1 MFSMPVLDVAI
12 GLSFFFL
19 LLALVCTTIN
29 EMIAGVRDTRSKY
42 LEKGL
47 DQMLGS
53 PAIKEKLKDHP
64 LISSLMAKDGSLP
77 SYIPAEKFAQA
88 LLDVV
93 TKDKALTDM
102 QAVKDGVT
110 GTDKYQKALKALMDV
125 SPDAAAL
132 QKNVEEWFNGS
143 MDRVSGWYKRNAQ
156 RNAFI
161 LACLVTIFMNA
172 DTLFIA
178 RLLWT
183 NPAMRDAVV
192 NQAKQRTAKQTNAE
206 PGTLVEYTDPNSPT
220 ESKPNKVAGAE
231 SALTDSEQNLL
242 GQMTGWEADW
252 KKLHPADDPQ
262 KTPPPTYG
270 AWFLG
275 LLHDHGFGWLI
286 TALAV
291 SLGSPF
297 WFDALNRFMNIRNTG
312 RAPDEPRDKSSSPP
326 VQAAAAVVVKP

>member
-29 EMIAGVRDTRSKY
+29 EMIAGVRDSRSKY

-53 PAIKEKLKDHP
+53 TEIKNKLKDHP

-102 QAVKDGVT
+102 QAVKDGVA
-110 GTDKYQKALKALMDV
+110 GTDKYQKALKALLDV

-132 QKNVEEWFNGS
+132 QKHVEEWFNGS

-192 NQAKQRTAKQTNAE
+192 NQAKQRTAKQATEE
-206 PGTLVEYTDPNSPT
+206 PATLVEYTDPNTPT
-220 ESKPNKVAGAE
+220 ESKPNKVADSS
-231 SALTDSEQNLL
+231 SALTESEQSLL
-242 GQMTGWEADW
+242 GQMTGWEKDRAE
-252 KKLHPADDPQ
+252 LSGG
-262 KTPPPTYG
+262 KTTIG
-270 AWFLG
+270 GIIFS
-275 LLHDHGFGWLI
+275 HGFGWLI
-286 TALAV
+286 TAIAV
-291 SLGSPF
+291 SLGAPF